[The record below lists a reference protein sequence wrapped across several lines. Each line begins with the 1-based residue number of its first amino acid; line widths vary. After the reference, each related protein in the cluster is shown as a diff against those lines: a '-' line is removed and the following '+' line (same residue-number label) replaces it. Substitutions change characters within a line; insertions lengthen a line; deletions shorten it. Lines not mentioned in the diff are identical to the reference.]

1 MLRFKQ
7 GTRTTAQVTRT
18 MKYTTPF
25 SRIFKGVAR
34 AMGLPSRNP
43 PIFVFDGKPLE
54 PRQTPSELNMR
65 DGDTIAV
72 TPISTGVKIP
82 HRKPVI
88 YLFSPTDIDATV
100 SLTLN
105 DEWSLS
111 VIYPMVPI
119 KVLENGQGSQIQWH
133 VRTHQDGSLTALDT
147 SLDVSYLFWEAEYV
161 FDCTVR
167 PSISIRPCVFNR
179 THPRIHISSPSSSE
193 HFNPVSCDLYDS
205 DSVLLSVDDVTTYL
219 DSALRVLGLH
229 TEARTSF
236 IT

>member
-7 GTRTTAQVTRT
+7 GTRTTTHVTRT
-18 MKYTTPF
+18 MKRTTPF

-34 AMGLPSRNP
+34 VMGLPSRNP

-54 PRQTPSELNMR
+54 PRQTPSELNMK
-65 DGDTIAV
+65 DGDTIDV
-72 TPISTGVKIP
+72 TPISTGSTGVKLP

-100 SLTLN
+100 TLTLN

-111 VIYPMVPI
+111 VIYPAVPI
-119 KVLENGQGSQIQWH
+119 KILDNGQGSQIRWH
-133 VRTHQDGSLTALDT
+133 VRTHQDGSLTTLDT

-167 PSISIRPCVFNR
+167 PAIGI
-179 THPRIHISSPSSSE
+179 
-193 HFNPVSCDLYDS
+193 
-205 DSVLLSVDDVTTYL
+205 
-219 DSALRVLGLH
+219 
-229 TEARTSF
+229 
-236 IT
+236 